1 MGKKTRTQYSLMNM
15 LTGFVG
21 YFLNTFLGYVCRMVF
36 VRILSEEYLGI
47 TGLLTNFLSMLS
59 LAELGVGSAIIFSLY
74 KPIAEN
80 DEEKIASLM
89 RLFKSAYRLIG
100 IIVAV
105 LGVALVPFLTFV
117 VGDTSGLKE
126 SIYLIYGIYLFNTA
140 SSYFFSYRSAL
151 INAYQRSYVVVGVSY
166 ACTIAQSIIQMI
178 LLVTLKSYI
187 PYLIVQTIGTW
198 AYNII
203 ITLWAKKDY
212 PFIEKAKAKPLP
224 KEEKKGIFKN
234 IKHIMSYKISG
245 VLVNNTDNL
254 VITYFSG
261 LGITG
266 LASNYTLLVNTL
278 DTMIKNVFNALTASV
293 GNLNAVE
300 TKEHQYSFFK
310 VLNLTNF
317 WLYGYAS
324 IGITCVTSD
333 LVNLCFGNNYVMSW
347 EIPLILAVNLYMV
360 GMQNA
365 VWTYKNTMGLFKYG
379 RYILFVTAAINIV
392 LDIIFGYY
400 MGVFGIFLA
409 TAIARL
415 VTNTWYEPYAL
426 FKHGFGKNP
435 VIYLKKYLYFLFVL
449 LLSGGVSYGLC
460 LLCSHYITNILLVI
474 LLKVVICTVVTNGIF
489 ILVFRKTKEFDY
501 LWNVVKQILKKL
513 FGKFLKNKKT

>member
-1 MGKKTRTQYSLMNM
+1 MGKKTRTQYSLLNM

-21 YFLNTFLGYVCRMVF
+21 YFLNTLLGYICRMVF
-36 VRILSEEYLGI
+36 VRVLSEEYLGI

-80 DEEKIASLM
+80 DENKIASLM
-89 RLFKSAYRLIG
+89 RLFKYAYRIIG
-100 IIVAV
+100 IVVAV
-105 LGVALVPFLTFV
+105 LGIALIPCLTFV
-117 VGDTSGLKE
+117 VGDTHQIKE

-151 INAYQRSYVVVGVSY
+151 ITAYQRSYIVTGVSY
-166 ACTIAQSIIQMI
+166 ICTIMQSVVQMI
-178 LLVTLKSYI
+178 LLVTLKSYL
-187 PYLIVQTIGTW
+187 PYLIVQTVGTW
-198 AYNII
+198 TYNIV
-203 ITLWAKKDY
+203 ITLWAKRDY
-212 PFIEKAKAKPLP
+212 PFVEMIDAKPLP

-234 IKHIMSYKISG
+234 IKYLISYKISG

-278 DTMIKNVFNALTASV
+278 DALIKNIFNALTASV

-300 TKEHQYSFFK
+300 SKEHKYSFFK

-317 WLYGYAS
+317 WLYGFAS
-324 IGITCVTSD
+324 IGIVCVTSD
-333 LVNLCFGNNYVMSW
+333 LVNLCFGNNYVMDW
-347 EIPLILAVNLYMV
+347 KIPLILAINLYMV

-365 VWTYKNTMGLFKYG
+365 VWTYKNTMGLFRYG

-435 VIYLKKYLYFLFVL
+435 IIYLKKYLLFLGVL
-449 LLSGGVSYGLC
+449 LISGSFSYGLC
-460 LLCSHYITNILLVI
+460 WLCSRYIDSLLLII
-474 LLKVVICTVVTNGIF
+474 LLKVIICTVVSNGIF
-489 ILVFRKTKEFDY
+489 VLIFHRSKEFAY
-501 LWNVVKQILKKL
+501 LWNVVKQVFVKIARKFKK
-513 FGKFLKNKKT
+513 N